1 MTDEQGIPD
10 GRRFGGSCF
19 GRCVAEGLAV
29 ALLMLFFVISG
40 TVQAQQL
47 EPRTYM
53 PAPINL
59 NIIGLSTLYSRG
71 GVVTDVASPIQNI
84 NADVY
89 TVAPYYARTFGL
101 FGRQANVSLV
111 TPYAWGTI
119 TGDVFDVSRSV
130 DRSGFGDPTVR
141 LTMNL
146 LGGPALTPQEFRQL
160 KPETTLGASITVNA
174 PFGQYDSSKL
184 INLGANRWAVKP
196 ELGLSQ
202 PVGDWVLEFYTGVWL
217 FETNDNYFGGQVRK
231 QDPLGV
237 FQTHIVYNVLP
248 GLWAAVDFAY
258 YTGGSTTVNGKPQ
271 NDRQDNTRGG
281 LTLSLPI
288 TRGQS
293 LKLAWARGVSTRV
306 GSSFETVAV
315 AWQLMWF

>member
-1 MTDEQGIPD
+1 MTDGQGIPD

-19 GRCVAEGLAV
+19 GRCVAEGFAV
-29 ALLMLFFVISG
+29 ALLMLFFGIPG
-40 TVQAQQL
+40 TGQAQQL

-53 PAPINL
+53 PAPIDL
-59 NIIGLSTLYSRG
+59 NIIGLSALYSRG

-89 TVAPYYARTFGL
+89 TAAPYYARTFGL

-119 TGDVFDVSRSV
+119 TGDVQDVSRSV
-130 DRSGFGDPTVR
+130 DRSGFGDPTLR

-184 INLGANRWAVKP
+184 INLGTNRWACKP

-202 PVGDWVLEFYTGVWL
+202 PVGDWVFEFYTGVWL
-217 FETNDNYFGGQVRK
+217 FETNDNFFGGQVRK

-237 FQTHIVYNVLP
+237 FQAHIVYNVLP
-248 GLWAAVDFAY
+248 GLWAAADFAY
-258 YTGGSTTVNGKPQ
+258 NTGGSTTVDGKPQ

-281 LTLSLPI
+281 LTLSVPI

>member
-1 MTDEQGIPD
+1 
-10 GRRFGGSCF
+10 
-19 GRCVAEGLAV
+19 
-29 ALLMLFFVISG
+29 
-40 TVQAQQL
+40 
-47 EPRTYM
+47 
-53 PAPINL
+53 
-59 NIIGLSTLYSRG
+59 
-71 GVVTDVASPIQNI
+71 
-84 NADVY
+84 
-89 TVAPYYARTFGL
+89 
-101 FGRQANVSLV
+101 
-111 TPYAWGTI
+111 
-119 TGDVFDVSRSV
+119 
-130 DRSGFGDPTVR
+130 

-146 LGGPALTPQEFRQL
+146 LGGPAMTPQEFRQRE
-160 KPETTLGASITVNA
+160 PETILGASITIHA

-184 INLGANRWAVKP
+184 INLGTNRWAVKP